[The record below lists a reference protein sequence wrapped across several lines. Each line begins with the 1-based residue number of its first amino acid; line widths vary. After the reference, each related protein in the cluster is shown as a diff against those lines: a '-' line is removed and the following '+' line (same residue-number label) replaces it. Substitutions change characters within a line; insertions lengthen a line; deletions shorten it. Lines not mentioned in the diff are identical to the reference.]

1 MANKDKLSVG
11 AWDAGMPVCR
21 HVSRLVC
28 DLFAKRAGPKS
39 GASAFSR
46 VQSRPAAPSMRSPG
60 QGKRVWGLSISGTF
74 LGALAALTAPA
85 QAQETCPTISVSNSA
100 ISLTGTQA
108 APCTIT
114 GGFNTVTVEQG
125 ASVSATSGSS
135 MNIGVIRIG
144 TGGNLTDSRN
154 NKIINKGTIGREGV
168 SVAISSHP
176 WLSFTAGTPSLTEIE
191 NDGLIIGQIL
201 QAIGS
206 TDQLGNFGYSLPT
219 NITNNKDGIIRA
231 TNGQPVIWD
240 TTQNNS
246 DINMVIKNAGQI
258 IGNMDLGNSPD
269 LVINSGRIEGTIDFG
284 GSGTRQGSYIARPG
298 SVMVGTLVS
307 RSSTTA
313 DGRMGATLS
322 LSGLGQDS
330 FDVSKIGAL
339 NAAGKTYQGFARFF
353 KEDASIWTLTG
364 SVDPAYRVPS
374 FNFMPEWWVSGG
386 RLAGDANAVGT
397 WGIWFGGRHTG
408 GTGGVPNGTADQIAA
423 ARALYSHVGDPDFAP
438 VANGP
443 AIFEFRQNA
452 NGTYG
457 GAIRQCNTSEPAA
470 SGPCKTP
477 IVGTII
483 KSGTGTLILDI
494 SNNANTYS
502 GGTII
507 EAGVLSISGDGAL
520 GAASGT
526 VSLTG
531 GTLRTTET
539 MSSARAVSVTGP
551 SGVDVT
557 TGTLT
562 WTGVVSGTGTL
573 TKSGAGALDLL
584 AQNTLSGTLAVAQG
598 TVNLKGA
605 GSLAAASVNLTD
617 SGTSLDMSGITGGS
631 TSVGALS
638 GVSGSTLAL
647 GTKALSIGSGDFA
660 GNITGVGGSLTK
672 TGAGTLRL
680 SGANDYSGGTT
691 VSGGTVALGTS
702 DAPGSGVLTMA
713 DGTTLRVEAGMIL
726 GNSASFLGAAT
737 VDTGSFDLE
746 MTGALSGQGAL
757 VKTGSGTLRLSGANT
772 LGGTVVQEGT
782 LIFGEASSLGTGA
795 VTLSNGST
803 VQAATAGQT
812 VNNPFVF
819 LGDST
824 QAGLIDTQAFDLS
837 LAGQI
842 SGTGWMRKTG
852 AGRLSLGAEAGI
864 AGIYL
869 DAGSLDNRSMLA
881 LSDTLF
887 MAGATNLEN
896 PDGAVIA
903 AGSGIVGDSGV
914 QQVSNAGHITGAV
927 ALGGGNDM
935 FSLTATGTLDG
946 AAQGGLGAD
955 TLSLDGFAS
964 DTGRQVTAAEFTGFE
979 TVWLNPAAGAA
990 GTIRLAGDPGPG
1002 GMALFAAD
1010 GPSLSEISLLSGTL
1024 GGNGRLGGSL
1034 SVAGGS
1040 VIAPGNSIGLIQTD
1054 GAYSQA
1060 GVFSAEYRVPALSG
1074 FVRRDGAFLGRSLAD
1089 GTAGT
1094 LAEQDADL
1102 VQVTGT
1108 AEVTGGFVIT
1118 QIGAAVPISAAL
1130 GANENIMREVRY
1142 VLVSASGGFTAA
1154 TPDQFI
1160 VLGDPD
1166 GDPFTYQT
1174 IERSGNDLVLVFSRG
1189 NGNGGTGGSAG
1200 VVAKAPAVAI
1210 GALLRPESA
1219 DGCLPG
1225 RVLTDLAHDLG
1236 GTTCLWMGFAGSGGE
1251 AEISEDVTEQI
1262 SESQIDFG
1270 AEMRFGTA
1278 DAQQE
1283 TRLGVFA
1290 GMRDTALTLDD
1301 PVWRGAQSDI
1311 ETTRLGAYA
1320 ILRRG
1325 KTDLT
1330 FSVIHGQHSVSTQRD
1345 ALLGP
1350 QKLRGAFEATSLSLA
1365 MEATRWRQMQPNLD
1379 MGLTGGVSY
1388 SRARRDAYSET
1399 GSALE
1404 NFSYDAA
1411 EDDAVWA
1418 SLGIRARYRTEAD
1431 VEKTGATDFSGLAG
1445 VETLL
1450 SGGDMDLSGS
1460 YAGNRSARLSS
1471 PGATRWD
1478 DTALRLELGLTREIS
1493 RLTAVSAGV
1502 AGRVSSAGED
1512 YSGFVGVKLRW

>member
-1 MANKDKLSVG
+1 
-11 AWDAGMPVCR
+11 
-21 HVSRLVC
+21 
-28 DLFAKRAGPKS
+28 
-39 GASAFSR
+39 
-46 VQSRPAAPSMRSPG
+46 MRSPG

-74 LGALAALTAPA
+74 LGALTALTAPA

-100 ISLTGTQA
+100 ISLTGTQT

-135 MNIGVIRIG
+135 MNIGVSRAADG
-144 TGGNLTDSRN
+144 LNLTDSRN
-154 NKIINKGTIGREGV
+154 NTIINKGTIGREGV

-176 WLSFTAGTPSLTEIE
+176 WLNFTTGTPSLAEIE

-201 QAIGS
+201 QTIGS
-206 TDQLGNFGYSLPT
+206 TNGLGNFGYSLHT
-219 NITNNKDGIIRA
+219 NITNNATGVIRA
-231 TNGQPVIWD
+231 TNGQPVIRD
-240 TTQNNS
+240 TTQNN
-246 DINMVIKNAGQI
+246 INTNMIIRNAGLI
-258 IGNMDLGNSPD
+258 EGDMVLGESPD
-269 LVINSGRIEGTIDFG
+269 IVVNSGTITGTIDFG
-284 GSGTRQGSYIARPG
+284 SAGMRQGSYIARPG
-298 SVMVGTLVS
+298 AVMNGTIIS
-307 RSSTTA
+307 RNASNRIT
-313 DGRMGATLS
+313 ATLS
-322 LSGLGQDS
+322 LSGEGQDS
-330 FDVSKIGAL
+330 FDVSKIGTVG
-339 NAAGKTYQGFARFF
+339 AAGKAYQGFARFY
-353 KEDASIWTLTG
+353 KEGPSTWTLTG
-364 SVDPAYRVPS
+364 SVDTTYRVPQ
-374 FNFMPEWWVSGG
+374 FGTMPEWWVSGG
-386 RLAGDANAVGT
+386 RLVGDVNAVGA
-397 WGIWFGGRHTG
+397 WNIWFGARNSENDRPIG
-408 GTGGVPNGTADQIAA
+408 GSYDASRISMP
-423 ARALYSHVGDPDFAP
+423 GDPDYVA
-438 VANGP
+438 VANAP
-443 AIFEFRQNA
+443 SAFEFRE
-452 NGTYG
+452 NGNRTYS
-457 GAIRQCNTSEPAA
+457 GAIRQCGETSNLE
-470 SGPCKTP
+470 CKTRS
-477 IVGTII
+477 VGTII
-483 KSGTGTLILDI
+483 KSGTGTLTLTGT
-494 SNNANTYS
+494 ANTFS

-507 EAGVLSISGDGAL
+507 EAGVLSISGDGGL

-531 GTLRTTET
+531 GTLRTTAT
-539 MSSARAVSVTGP
+539 MSSARAISVAGQ

-605 GSLAAASVNLTD
+605 GSLAAASVNLTG
-617 SGTSLDMSGITGGS
+617 SGTSLDMSGITGSS

-647 GTKALSIGSGDFA
+647 GAKVLSIGSGDFA
-660 GNITGVGGSLTK
+660 GNITGVGGSVTK

-691 VSGGTVALGTS
+691 VTGGTVALGTS
-702 DAPGSGVLTMA
+702 DALGSGVLTMA

-726 GNSASFLGAAT
+726 DNSASFLGAAT

-746 MTGALSGQGAL
+746 MTGALSGQGML

-772 LGGTVVQEGT
+772 LAGTVVQEGT

-819 LGDST
+819 LGDTT

-887 MAGATNLEN
+887 MAGATTLEN

-903 AGSGIVGDSGV
+903 AGSGIVGDGGV

-1010 GPSLSEISLLSGTL
+1010 GPGLSEISLLSGTL
-1024 GGNGRLGGSL
+1024 GGNGRLGGNL

-1154 TPDQFI
+1154 TPDQFV

-1301 PVWRGAQSDI
+1301 PVWRGARSEL

-1330 FSVIHGQHSVSTQRD
+1330 FSVIHGQHSVSTERD

-1431 VEKTGATDFSGLAG
+1431 VEKTEATDFSGFAG

>member
-1 MANKDKLSVG
+1 M
-11 AWDAGMPVCR
+11 
-21 HVSRLVC
+21 
-28 DLFAKRAGPKS
+28 
-39 GASAFSR
+39 
-46 VQSRPAAPSMRSPG
+46 
-60 QGKRVWGLSISGTF
+60 
-74 LGALAALTAPA
+74 
-85 QAQETCPTISVSNSA
+85 
-100 ISLTGTQA
+100 
-108 APCTIT
+108 
-114 GGFNTVTVEQG
+114 
-125 ASVSATSGSS
+125 
-135 MNIGVIRIG
+135 
-144 TGGNLTDSRN
+144 
-154 NKIINKGTIGREGV
+154 
-168 SVAISSHP
+168 AISSFP
-176 WLSFTAGTPSLTEIE
+176 WATWQTQTSVANIE
-191 NDGLIIGQIL
+191 NNGLIIGQIFQGIDANGVNQGGGQGL
-201 QAIGS
+201 SI
-206 TDQLGNFGYSLPT
+206 NT
-219 NITNNKDGIIRA
+219 NITNNATGVIRA
-231 TNGQPVIWD
+231 TNGQPVIRD
-240 TTQNNS
+240 AAQNNLN
-246 DINMVIKNAGQI
+246 INMVVRNSGQI

-269 LVINSGRIEGTIDFG
+269 VVANSGRIEGTIDFG
-284 GSGTRQGSYIARPG
+284 ASGARQGSYIARPG
-298 SVMVGTLVS
+298 SVMVGTVVS
-307 RSSTTA
+307 RSNTTQ

-322 LSGLGQDS
+322 LSGAGQDS
-330 FDVSKIGAL
+330 FDVSQIGIL
-339 NAAGKTYQGFARFF
+339 GSGKTYQGFARFF

-374 FNFMPEWWVSGG
+374 FNVMPEWWVSGG
-386 RLAGDANAVGT
+386 RLAGDASAVGA
-397 WGIWFGGRHTG
+397 WGLWFGGRHTG
-408 GTGGVPNGTADQIAA
+408 GSGGPSATA
-423 ARALYSHVGDPDFAP
+423 RELYAHVGDPDFAP

-443 AIFEFRQNA
+443 AVFEFRQNV

-457 GAIRQCNTSEPAA
+457 GAIQQCTSSEPAA
-470 SGPCKTP
+470 SSPCKTP
-477 IVGTII
+477 IIGTII
-483 KSGTGTLILDI
+483 KSGTGTLTLTG
-494 SNNANTYS
+494 NANTYS

-507 EAGVLSISGDGAL
+507 EAGILSISGDGAL

-526 VSLTG
+526 VSLSG
-531 GTLRTTET
+531 GTLRTTAT

-551 SGVDVT
+551 SGLDVT

-562 WTGVVSGTGTL
+562 WNGVVSGTGTL

-605 GSLAAASVNLTD
+605 GSLATASVNLTA
-617 SGTSLDMSGITGGS
+617 SGTSLDVSGATGS
-631 TSVGALS
+631 SRSVGALS
-638 GVSGSTLAL
+638 GVSGSTLVL
-647 GTKALSIGSGDFA
+647 GAKALSIGSGDFA
-660 GNITGVGGSLTK
+660 GTISGVGGSLTK

-680 SGANDYSGGTT
+680 SGANTYSGGTT
-691 VSGGTVALGTS
+691 VTGGTVEVASQTALGSGTVSLGAGTTLTSGITGLAIGNALALAGAATIEADAFDLTATGLVTGSGSLTKTGAGTLRLSVANGYSGGTTVIGGTLALGTS
-702 DAPGSGVLTMA
+702 DALGSGVLTMA

-726 GNSASFLGAAT
+726 GNPASFLGAAT

-782 LIFGEASSLGTGA
+782 LIFSEASSLGTGP

-803 VQAATAGQT
+803 FQAATAGQT

-819 LGDST
+819 LGDTT
-824 QAGLIDTQAFDLS
+824 QAGQIDTQAFDLS

-852 AGRLSLGAEAGI
+852 TGTLSLGAEARI

-869 DAGSLDNRSMLA
+869 DAGSLDNRSTLA
-881 LSDTLF
+881 LSDRLF
-887 MAGATNLEN
+887 MAGATRLEN
-896 PDGAVIA
+896 PDGAVLA
-903 AGSGIVGDSGV
+903 TGSGIVGDGGV
-914 QQVSNAGHITGAV
+914 QQLSTAGRIAGAV
-927 ALGGGNDM
+927 ALGGGNDT

-955 TLSLDGFAS
+955 TLYLDGFAS
-964 DTGRQVTAAEFTGFE
+964 DAGRQVTAAEFSGFE

-1002 GMALFAAD
+1002 ELALFAAD
-1010 GPSLSEISLLSGTL
+1010 GAGLSEISLLSGIL

-1034 SVAGGS
+1034 SVVGGS

-1054 GAYSQA
+1054 GAYTQA
-1060 GVFSAEYRVPALSG
+1060 GVYSAEYRVPALSG
-1074 FVRRDGAFLGRSLAD
+1074 FVRRGGAFLGRSLAD

-1108 AEVTGGFVIT
+1108 AEVTGGFAIT
-1118 QIGAAVPISAAL
+1118 QIGAAMPISAAL

-1154 TPDQFI
+1154 TPDQFL

-1166 GDPFTYQT
+1166 GDPFTNQT
-1174 IERSGNDLVLVFSRG
+1174 IERSGNDLVLVFSPG
-1189 NGNGGTGGSAG
+1189 DGNGGAGGSGG
-1200 VVAKAPAVAI
+1200 VVARAPAVAI
-1210 GALLRPESA
+1210 GALLRPDST
-1219 DGCLPG
+1219 DGCQPG
-1225 RVLTDLAHDLG
+1225 RVLTDMAHDLG
-1236 GTTCLWMGFAGSGGE
+1236 GTTCLWMGFAATGGE
-1251 AEISEDVTEQI
+1251 AEISDDVTERI

-1270 AEMRFGTA
+1270 AEMRFATA

-1290 GMRDTALTLDD
+1290 GMRDTTLTLDD
-1301 PVWRGAQSDI
+1301 PVWRGVQSEI

-1330 FSVIHGQHSVSTQRD
+1330 FSVIQGQHSVSTQRD

-1350 QKLRGAFEATSLSLA
+1350 EKLRGAFDATSLSFAL
-1365 MEATRWRQMQPNLD
+1365 EATRWQQMQPKLD
-1379 MGLTGGVSY
+1379 MGLTGGLSY

-1411 EDDAVWA
+1411 EDEAVWA

-1431 VEKTGATDFSGLAG
+1431 VRETGATDFSGFAG

-1450 SGGDMDLSGS
+1450 SGGEMDLSGS
-1460 YAGNRSARLSS
+1460 YEGNRSARLSS

-1478 DTALRLELGLTREIS
+1478 DTAQRLELGLTREIS
-1493 RLTAVSAGV
+1493 RLAAVSAGV

-1512 YSGFVGVKLRW
+1512 YSGFVGVKLHW